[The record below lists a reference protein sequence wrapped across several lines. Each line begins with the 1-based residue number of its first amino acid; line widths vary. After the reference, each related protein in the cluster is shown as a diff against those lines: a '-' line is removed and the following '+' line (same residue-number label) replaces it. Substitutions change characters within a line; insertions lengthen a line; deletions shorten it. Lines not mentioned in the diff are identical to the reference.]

1 MNHTFLKMYRGDKL
15 ITLAFATLSTI
26 TIFFSLPI
34 FSLGGIYPQVDTQI
48 LFLYVLFGSLFF
60 YNFILISFFKN
71 QKINILNPVCLLP
84 IMIGLLSIISGIFST
99 NFTISLTG
107 SSQIGQ
113 GALWYFGLGI
123 TLITLTRHHFTLDEK
138 VLIFF
143 LLLFITAFVSFFTIN
158 PFWKGFPISFFYFA
172 DYLCFFGVVIFIILT
187 TLTKNLFIL
196 AGSFLSLGLYFH
208 FIDNNAAKL
217 VWVST
222 LVGALVYFILQKLEK
237 IKFFGNLKKILFSS
251 SFFTIYIVII
261 STLLIVFSF
270 LFWPGNESLPIE
282 FQGSPLASL
291 IVRGKIAEVSL
302 NSLDT
307 IKNFLLGNGW
317 GFISEILLAN
327 MDTWQFDQ
335 LKVGFNLHFHTHNE
349 LIEHFVSI
357 GLLGFILY
365 ILFIYFIFKLSENY
379 GIFTKLAWLLFFK
392 VSCFWFFWAA
402 TLPLMA
408 LAISF
413 SVRNTQNYNFNFYH
427 YLEKLAKKNNILFR
441 KALSISYISLTLLMA
456 YGVFLSYQSAKIYK
470 KISYSKFLEFI
481 NDNNNFDEICSS
493 YYNDYG
499 RGGYYMIPFYD
510 SYSTHLLLKTEEE
523 EKDSN
528 KVLIMA
534 NCIADD
540 LIFSRKALN
549 SLISASLQVEAKSYI
564 KAKKKLSEKRLNLY
578 RENNYDRW
586 MKKALL
592 IDEKIPKRDEF
603 LLPFLSFSLE
613 ANKIDSAISLCKKRK
628 RKRID
633 AYCNL
638 IYAYRIFE
646 KKDLE
651 RDSILEGIGYIQKSI
666 EKGILNEKIYGWWL
680 EEDIEENIIGYG
692 ISGIPI
698 SPDIMFLISD
708 KEGKKLLEIVNNI

>member
-1 MNHTFLKMYRGDKL
+1 
-15 ITLAFATLSTI
+15 
-26 TIFFSLPI
+26 
-34 FSLGGIYPQVDTQI
+34 
-48 LFLYVLFGSLFF
+48 
-60 YNFILISFFKN
+60 
-71 QKINILNPVCLLP
+71 
-84 IMIGLLSIISGIFST
+84 
-99 NFTISLTG
+99 
-107 SSQIGQ
+107 
-113 GALWYFGLGI
+113 
-123 TLITLTRHHFTLDEK
+123 
-138 VLIFF
+138 
-143 LLLFITAFVSFFTIN
+143 
-158 PFWKGFPISFFYFA
+158 
-172 DYLCFFGVVIFIILT
+172 
-187 TLTKNLFIL
+187 
-196 AGSFLSLGLYFH
+196 
-208 FIDNNAAKL
+208 
-217 VWVST
+217 
-222 LVGALVYFILQKLEK
+222 
-237 IKFFGNLKKILFSS
+237 
-251 SFFTIYIVII
+251 
-261 STLLIVFSF
+261 
-270 LFWPGNESLPIE
+270 
-282 FQGSPLASL
+282 
-291 IVRGKIAEVSL
+291 
-302 NSLDT
+302 
-307 IKNFLLGNGW
+307 
-317 GFISEILLAN
+317 

-357 GLLGFILY
+357 GLLGVILY
-365 ILFIYFIFKLSENY
+365 ILFIYSIFKLSENH

-408 LAISF
+408 LAIAC
-413 SVRNTQNYNFNFYH
+413 SVKNIQNYNFNIYF
-427 YLEKLAKKNNILFR
+427 YLENLFKKKNLLYR
-441 KALSISYISLTLLMA
+441 RVLSISYISLTLLMA
-456 YGVFLSYQSAKIYK
+456 YGVFLSYKSAQIYK
-470 KISYSKFLEFI
+470 KISYSKFLEFV
-481 NDNNNFDEICSS
+481 NDNNNFDEICSD
-493 YYNDYG
+493 YYNDHG

-510 SYSTHLLLKTEEE
+510 SYSTHLLLKTDEE

-613 ANKIDSAISLCKKRK
+613 ANKIDNAISLCKKRK

-646 KKDLE
+646 QKDLE

-680 EEDIEENIIGYG
+680 EEDIEENINGYG
-692 ISGIPI
+692 MAGIPI

>member
-1 MNHTFLKMYRGDKL
+1 MYKVNKFMTL
-15 ITLAFATLSTI
+15 IFAVLATC

-34 FSLGGIYPQVDTQI
+34 FSLGGNYPQVDTQI
-48 LFLYVLFGSLFF
+48 LFLYVLFASLFF

-71 QKINILNPVCLLP
+71 QKINILNPLCLLP
-84 IMIGLLSIISGIFST
+84 IMIGLLSIISGFFST

-107 SSQIGQ
+107 SPQVGQ

-123 TLITLTRHHFTLDEK
+123 ILITFTRHYFTLNEK

-143 LLLFITAFVSFFTIN
+143 LLLFITTFVSFFTIN
-158 PFWKGFPISFFYFA
+158 PFWRGFPVSFFYFT

-196 AGSFLSLGLYFH
+196 TGAFLSLGIYFH

-222 LVGALVYFILQKLEK
+222 LVGALAYYILHKLEK
-237 IKFFGNLKKILFSS
+237 IKLFGNLKKILFSS
-251 SFFTIYIVII
+251 FFFTIYIVII
-261 STLLIVFSF
+261 SALILVFSF
-270 LFWPGNESLPIE
+270 LFWPGTEKLPIE

-302 NSLDT
+302 YSLDT
-307 IKNFLLGNGW
+307 IKNFILGNGW
-317 GFISEILLAN
+317 GFIPEILLAN

-379 GIFTKLAWLLFFK
+379 GIYTKLAWLLFFK

-408 LAISF
+408 LAIAC
-413 SVRNTQNYNFNFYH
+413 SVKNVQDYNFNIYH
-427 YLEKLAKKNNILFR
+427 YLDLEKLLKKKKILFR
-441 KALSISYISLTLLMA
+441 RALSISYISITLLMA
-456 YGVFLSYQSAKIYK
+456 YGVFLSYQSAQLYK
-470 KISYSKFLEFI
+470 KISYSKFLEFV

-499 RGGYYMIPFYD
+499 RGGYYIIRFYD

-564 KAKKKLSEKRLNLY
+564 KAKKKLSEEKLNLY
-578 RENNYDRW
+578 RVNNYDRW

-613 ANKIDSAISLCKKRK
+613 ANKIDDAISLCEKRK
-628 RKRID
+628 RKKID

-646 KKDLE
+646 KNELKRE
-651 RDSILEGIGYIQKSI
+651 SILEGIGYIKKSI

-680 EEDIEENIIGYG
+680 EEDIEENILGYG
-692 ISGIPI
+692 YSGIPI
-698 SPDIMFLISD
+698 APDKMFLIND
-708 KEGKKLLEIVNNI
+708 KEGKKLIEILEKF